1 MYKNYENRVKEF
13 VLDMTN
19 PHSMVEYKDI
29 TEKITNTRE
38 EFMNEQFVDN
48 PEKKRPLV
56 FRGYITEADRIKD
69 TIKNQHYLYYLP
81 DYEKIKKERKKLK
94 ASSPSTNINSKS
106 KNIKNLKNLK
116 NSSFDKIDISERSK
130 TINKNF
136 IISTPNHTINN
147 DPVKNQLSSNTVNKN
162 LLSQPT
168 MRYKPRTDLERIYD
182 VLNGYHCDEKSKDI
196 IERQLKSINL
206 YDYKRPGD
214 STNSLGKE
222 NNGSAKKNNSKILKS
237 KIIRGHKKKKK
248 SDSLYK
254 TNKVYYNP
262 NKDGYK
268 PWQRREDLN
277 NEAYGFLNSYHY
289 KTHFKAAE
297 EIAES
302 NYKYDKN
309 NKNKNSVFLLPNLIP
324 NYYQPKNIKTAVD
337 SKEKEDPFKF
347 GKDVNSSD
355 ESEDYEEFDKNYNP
369 IVKKT
374 KTISD
379 PEAMKILTKIAFKQK
394 KNEFDNFDFKKDD
407 EDEEK
412 NLKKIKNKK
421 GKKNY
426 GEDDNVVIKN
436 KLYFKNSQF
445 DKITS
450 EVLEMCNVY
459 STKSKFNNTTHKSK
473 GGKTMITRGMT
484 VGEFE
489 KKYGL
494 QEV

>member
-1 MYKNYENRVKEF
+1 MYRNYENRVKEF

-19 PHSMVEYKDI
+19 PHSIIELKDI

-38 EFMNEQFVDN
+38 ELINEQFADN

-69 TIKNQHYLYYLP
+69 TIKNNKYLFYLP

-94 ASSPSTNINSKS
+94 ASSPSPNINSKA
-106 KNIKNLKNLK
+106 KNLKNIKIK
-116 NSSFDKIDISERSK
+116 NSSFNNKNDISERSK

-136 IISTPNHTINN
+136 IFTTPNHTINN
-147 DPVKNQLSSNTVNKN
+147 EPVLNKLSSNSVNKN
-162 LLSQPT
+162 FISQPT

-206 YDYKRPGD
+206 YDYKRPGG
-214 STNSLGKE
+214 STTSLGKE
-222 NNGSAKKNNSKILKS
+222 NNESAKKNNSKKLNP
-237 KIIRGHKKKKK
+237 KIIRSHQKKKKFY
-248 SDSLYK
+248 SLYK
-254 TNKVYYNP
+254 SSKLYYNP
-262 NKDGYK
+262 SKDDYK
-268 PWQRREDLN
+268 PWHRRDDLN
-277 NEAYGFLNSYHY
+277 NEAYGFLSSYHY

-324 NYYQPKNIKTAVD
+324 NYYQPKNIKSDAH
-337 SKEKEDPFKF
+337 SEEKEDPFKF
-347 GKDVNSSD
+347 GKETNSSD

-369 IVKKT
+369 IIQKT
-374 KTISD
+374 KTFSD
-379 PEAMKILTKIAFKQK
+379 PEAMKVLTKMAFKQK